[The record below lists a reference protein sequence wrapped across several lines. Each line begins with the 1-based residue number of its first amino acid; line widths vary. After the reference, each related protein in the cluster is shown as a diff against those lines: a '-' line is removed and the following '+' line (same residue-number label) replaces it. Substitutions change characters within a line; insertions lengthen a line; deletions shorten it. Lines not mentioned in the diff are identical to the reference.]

1 MSDIIKTIEET
12 IPYALVFGALS
23 MSMQAEAKKYEN
35 DYFAINWIEIN
46 KKRKKAY
53 HDWMRRKYA
62 GGLK

>member
-23 MSMQAEAKKYEN
+23 MSMQVEAKRYEN
-35 DYFAINWIEIN
+35 DYLAIKWIELN

-53 HDWMRRKYA
+53 HDWIRRKNI
-62 GGLK
+62 GD